1 MRTDRNKAAIPK
13 IQNQEFLATA
23 WCSRKRT
30 FDILARVLAFLG
42 FLRVFVSPKIRP
54 LFSSQSSLF
63 LVFQLRPNGRLSV
76 WLSIMSTTL
85 PFPFLSVI
93 YYCLLMYSMLF
104 SAFIYFIDRCCSQNQ
119 TEFGQNQKEGETI
132 F

>member
-13 IQNQEFLATA
+13 KQEFLATA

-42 FLRVFVSPKIRP
+42 FLRVFVSPKIKP

-76 WLSIMSTTL
+76 YLSIMCTTL
-85 PFPFLSVI
+85 PFPFLSVT
-93 YYCLLMYSMLF
+93 YCLLMYSVLF
-104 SAFIYFIDRCCSQNQ
+104 GAFIYFIDRCCSQN
-119 TEFGQNQKEGETI
+119 
-132 F
+132 

>member
-13 IQNQEFLATA
+13 IQNQVLATA
-23 WCSRKRT
+23 WCSCKRT
-30 FDILARVLAFLG
+30 FDILARVLDFLE

-54 LFSSQSSLF
+54 LFSSQSRLF
-63 LVFQLRPNGRLSV
+63 LVFLLRPNGRLSV
-76 WLSIMSTTL
+76 YLSIMCTTL

-104 SAFIYFIDRCCSQNQ
+104 GAFIYFIDRYCSQNQ
-119 TEFGQNQKEGETI
+119 ADFGQNQREGETI